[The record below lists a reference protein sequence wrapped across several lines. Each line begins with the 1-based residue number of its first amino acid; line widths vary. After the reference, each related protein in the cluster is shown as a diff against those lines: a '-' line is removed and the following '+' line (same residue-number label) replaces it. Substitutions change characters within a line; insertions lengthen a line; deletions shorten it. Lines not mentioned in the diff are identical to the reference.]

1 MSNPLPMLTLT
12 IICATL
18 WLTGGAGGTGTDS
31 SSSTGCIPS
40 ERSALLSFKKGI
52 TRDKTNRLGSWHG
65 QDCCRWRG
73 VTCSNRTGNILML
86 NLAYP
91 INSPDGSYI
100 DPCGDS
106 RTLVGEISPSLLL
119 LRQLEHI
126 DLSWNC
132 LLGPNGRMPSF
143 LGSMKNLRYLNFS
156 RVPFK
161 GSVPPQLGNLSK
173 LQYLDLGSP
182 YYKYDMY
189 SKDITWLTN
198 LPLLQYLGMDS
209 VNLSGIAG
217 DWPHILNML
226 PSLRVISLSF
236 CSLGSAN
243 QSIAY
248 FNLTKLEKLDLSFNN
263 FDHTYRSNWFW
274 RARSLKHLVL
284 EDTGLFGEL
293 PDALG
298 NLTSLVVLDLS
309 GNVNMTIT
317 QGLKN
322 LCGLEILDLTVSSIS
337 IDIAELMDRLPL
349 CTRENLQLQEL
360 LLGYN
365 SFTGILPSSIGY
377 FRSLRILQLNHNN
390 LRGSVPTEIGTL
402 TNLTS
407 LYLSNNN
414 LSGSVPTEIGTLTN
428 LTYLDLSNN
437 NLSGSV
443 PTEIGTLTNLTSLYL
458 SNNNLGGVI
467 MEEHFVGLMNL
478 KEIDLSFNTLS
489 LVVDADWIQPFRL
502 ESVGFASC
510 HLGPLF
516 PVWLHQQLLHITKL
530 DISSTGLVGN
540 IPDWFWSFSK
550 AASLDMS
557 YNQLNGNLPT
567 DMSGMAFLELNL
579 GSNNLTGQM
588 PPFPRNIRKL
598 DISNNSFSDIMPH
611 KIEAPLL
618 EILVVSSNQIG
629 GTIPESICKLNFLSY
644 LDLSN
649 NLLEGEI
656 PQCSNIRFLSFLLLS
671 NNSLSGTFPAFLQN
685 YTNMQLLDLAWN
697 NLSGRLPS
705 WLWELYS
712 LQFLRLS
719 HNSFSGNIPSE
730 LTSLS
735 NLQYLDLSGNYF
747 SGVIPPHL
755 SNLTGMTI
763 KGYDPLPLDP
773 ARNILIYVDGELD
786 GVDQFNDIWLVMTKG
801 QQLKYS
807 REIVYFVSID
817 LSGNYLTGEIPLG
830 ITSLDALMNLNLSSN
845 QLGGK
850 IPNNIGAM
858 RSLASLDLSINKLS
872 GEIPWSLSNLTSL
885 SYMNLSY
892 NNLSG
897 RIPSGRQLDTLN
909 VDNPSLMY
917 IGNSGL
923 CGPPLQNNCS
933 GNGSFM
939 TDYHRTNRQK
949 FEPAS
954 FYFGLV
960 LGFVVGLWMVFCA
973 LLFINTRR
981 VAYFGLLD
989 KLYDKIYVFV
999 AVKWA
1004 SMTMSAAAA
1013 E

>member
-1 MSNPLPMLTLT
+1 
-12 IICATL
+12 
-18 WLTGGAGGTGTDS
+18 
-31 SSSTGCIPS
+31 
-40 ERSALLSFKKGI
+40 
-52 TRDKTNRLGSWHG
+52 
-65 QDCCRWRG
+65 
-73 VTCSNRTGNILML
+73 
-86 NLAYP
+86 
-91 INSPDGSYI
+91 
-100 DPCGDS
+100 
-106 RTLVGEISPSLLL
+106 
-119 LRQLEHI
+119 
-126 DLSWNC
+126 
-132 LLGPNGRMPSF
+132 
-143 LGSMKNLRYLNFS
+143 
-156 RVPFK
+156 
-161 GSVPPQLGNLSK
+161 
-173 LQYLDLGSP
+173 
-182 YYKYDMY
+182 
-189 SKDITWLTN
+189 
-198 LPLLQYLGMDS
+198 
-209 VNLSGIAG
+209 
-217 DWPHILNML
+217 
-226 PSLRVISLSF
+226 
-236 CSLGSAN
+236 
-243 QSIAY
+243 
-248 FNLTKLEKLDLSFNN
+248 
-263 FDHTYRSNWFW
+263 
-274 RARSLKHLVL
+274 
-284 EDTGLFGEL
+284 
-293 PDALG
+293 
-298 NLTSLVVLDLS
+298 
-309 GNVNMTIT
+309 
-317 QGLKN
+317 
-322 LCGLEILDLTVSSIS
+322 
-337 IDIAELMDRLPL
+337 
-349 CTRENLQLQEL
+349 
-360 LLGYN
+360 
-365 SFTGILPSSIGY
+365 
-377 FRSLRILQLNHNN
+377 
-390 LRGSVPTEIGTL
+390 
-402 TNLTS
+402 
-407 LYLSNNN
+407 
-414 LSGSVPTEIGTLTN
+414 
-428 LTYLDLSNN
+428 
-437 NLSGSV
+437 
-443 PTEIGTLTNLTSLYL
+443 
-458 SNNNLGGVI
+458 
-467 MEEHFVGLMNL
+467 
-478 KEIDLSFNTLS
+478 
-489 LVVDADWIQPFRL
+489 
-502 ESVGFASC
+502 
-510 HLGPLF
+510 
-516 PVWLHQQLLHITKL
+516 
-530 DISSTGLVGN
+530 
-540 IPDWFWSFSK
+540 
-550 AASLDMS
+550 MS

-897 RIPSGRQLDTLN
+897 RIPSGPQLDTLN
-909 VDNPSLMY
+909 ADNPSLMY

-923 CGPPLQNNCS
+923 CGAPLLNNCS

-939 TDYHRTNRQK
+939 PGYHRTNRRK
-949 FEPAS
+949 FDPTS
-954 FYFGLV
+954 FHFSLV
-960 LGFVVGLWMVFCA
+960 LGLVVGLWTVFCA
-973 LLFINTRR
+973 LLFINTWR
-981 VAYFGLLD
+981 VAYLGLLD

-1004 SMTMSAAAA
+1004 SMTMSAAA

>member
-18 WLTGGAGGTGTDS
+18 WLTSGAGGTGTDTGGDNS
-31 SSSTGCIPS
+31 SGGGCIPS
-40 ERSALLSFKKGI
+40 ERAALLSFKKGI
-52 TRDKTNRLGSWHG
+52 TSDNTSRLGSWHG

-73 VTCSNRTGNILML
+73 VTCSNLTGNVLML
-86 NLAYP
+86 HLAYP
-91 INSPDGSYI
+91 MNPDDDLYYT
-100 DPCGDS
+100 DVCDDYT
-106 RTLVGEISPSLLL
+106 TLFGEISRSLLF
-119 LRQLEHI
+119 LRHLEHM

-132 LLGPNGRMPSF
+132 LIGPKGRMPSF
-143 LGSMKNLRYLNFS
+143 LGSMKNLRYLNLS
-156 RVPFK
+156 GVPFK
-161 GSVPPQLGNLSK
+161 GSVPPQLGNLSR
-173 LQYLDLGSP
+173 LQYLDLGSS
-182 YYKYDMY
+182 YLGYGIY

-198 LPLLQYLGMDS
+198 LPLLQYLGMGS

-217 DWPHILNML
+217 HWPHILNML

-236 CSLGSAN
+236 CWLGSAN
-243 QSIAY
+243 QSLAF

-263 FDHTYRSNWFW
+263 FHHTYISSWFW
-274 RARSLKHLVL
+274 RATSLKHLVL
-284 EDTGLFGEL
+284 KDTGLFGEL

-309 GNVNMTIT
+309 GNANITIT

-322 LCGLEILDLTVSSIS
+322 LCGLEILDLSANRINR
-337 IDIAELMDRLPL
+337 DIAELMDRLPL

-360 LLGYN
+360 HLEYN
-365 SFTGILPSSIGY
+365 SFTGTLTSSIGH
-377 FRSLRILQLNHNN
+377 FRSLSILELNNNN

-407 LYLSNNN
+407 L
-414 LSGSVPTEIGTLTN
+414 
-428 LTYLDLSNN
+428 DLSNN
-437 NLSGSV
+437 NF
-443 PTEIGTLTNLTSLYL
+443 
-458 SNNNLGGVI
+458 GGVI
-467 MEEHFVGLMNL
+467 TEEHFVGLMNL
-478 KEIDLSFNTLS
+478 KKIHLSFNNLS
-489 LVVDADWIQPFRL
+489 VVLDADWIQPFRL
-502 ESVGFASC
+502 ESAGFASC
-510 HLGPLF
+510 HLGPMF
-516 PVWLHQQLLHITKL
+516 PVWLRQQLVYITTL

-540 IPDWFWSFSK
+540 IPDWFWSFSR
-550 AASLDMS
+550 AGSLDMS

-588 PPFPRNIRKL
+588 PPFPRNIVLL
-598 DISNNSFSDIMPH
+598 DISNNSFSGIMPH

-618 EILVVSSNQIG
+618 QTLVMSSNQIG
-629 GTIPESICKLNFLSY
+629 GTIPKSICKLKNLSF

-656 PQCSNIRFLSFLLLS
+656 PQCSDIERLEYCLLG
-671 NNSLSGTFPAFLQN
+671 NNSLSGTFPAFLRN
-685 YTNMQLLDLAWN
+685 CTSMVVLDLAWN

-705 WLWELYS
+705 WIWELKD

-719 HNSFSGNIPSE
+719 HNSFSGNIPSGI
-730 LTSLS
+730 TNLS
-735 NLQYLDLSGNYF
+735 FLQYLDLSGNYF
-747 SGVIPPHL
+747 FGVIPRHL
-755 SNLTGMTI
+755 SNLTGMTM
-763 KGYDPLPLDP
+763 KGYYPFDIFDKT
-773 ARNILIYVDGELD
+773 VSKFD
-786 GVDQFNDIWLVMTKG
+786 DIWLVMTKG

-807 REIVYFVSID
+807 REIAYFVSID

-858 RSLASLDLSINKLS
+858 RLLASLDLSINKLS

-923 CGPPLQNNCS
+923 CGPLQNNCS
-933 GNGSFM
+933 GNGSF
-939 TDYHRTNRQK
+939 TPGYHRGNRQK

-954 FYFGLV
+954 FYFSLV
-960 LGFVVGLWMVFCA
+960 LGLVVGLWTVFCA
-973 LLFINTRR
+973 LLFINTWR
-981 VAYFGLLD
+981 VAYLGLLD
-989 KLYDKIYVFV
+989 KVYDKIYVFV

-1013 E
+1013 EREHTTNTM